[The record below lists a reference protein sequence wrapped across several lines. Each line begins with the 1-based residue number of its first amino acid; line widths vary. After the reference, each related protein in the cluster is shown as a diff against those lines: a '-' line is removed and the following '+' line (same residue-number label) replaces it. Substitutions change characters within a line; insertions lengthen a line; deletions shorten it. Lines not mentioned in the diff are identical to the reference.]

1 MTTQDSLRVALLTLA
16 ITFAA
21 GLLFVNVYNSVVDVP
36 NWSSSIQAARA
47 YFESATPGT
56 FFRVA
61 SPVNQGIALVAL
73 ILCWRVDSS
82 LRYWCLAGLGLAV
95 AGDMLTMS
103 YFYPRNAILFQGSAT
118 DGDAVRQALSQWA
131 TMNWVRSV
139 GVGLNV
145 LVNFGALIRY
155 MGMRA

>member
-36 NWSSSIQAARA
+36 NWGSSIQAARA
-47 YFESATPGT
+47 YFEQATPGT

-61 SPVNQGIALVAL
+61 SPVNQGLALVAL
-73 ILCWRVDSS
+73 ILCWKVDKS

-95 AGDMLTMS
+95 AADMLTMS
-103 YFYPRNAILFQGSAT
+103 YFYPRNAVLFQSSS
-118 DGDAVRQALSQWA
+118 DGEAVRQALSQWA
-131 TMNWVRSV
+131 TMNWVRSI

-145 LVNFGALIRY
+145 LVNFCALIRFV
-155 MGMRA
+155 GLRA